1 MVGDVLGAEAEAEGG
16 GGRGWGGW
24 VEGWVGGHEEE
35 EEEEERKMAGRVP
48 SNVMVVG

>member
-1 MVGDVLGAEAEAEGG
+1 M
-16 GGRGWGGW
+16 
-24 VEGWVGGHEEE
+24 EGWLSVHEEG